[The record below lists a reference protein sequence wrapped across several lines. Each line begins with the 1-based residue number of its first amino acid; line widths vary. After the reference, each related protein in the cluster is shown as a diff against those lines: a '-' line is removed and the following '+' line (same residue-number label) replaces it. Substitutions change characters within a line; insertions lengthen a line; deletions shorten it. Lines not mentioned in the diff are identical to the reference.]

1 MGPVGKKCALEVDS
15 FCLLMFSSPSTY
27 GLPIPRHVTAYENT
41 RSHILT
47 FQPGFDIPLKTRL
60 LLIPS

>member
-15 FCLLMFSSPSTY
+15 VCLLMFSSPSTY

-41 RSHILT
+41 SLDQLVVPELEGVLVT
-47 FQPGFDIPLKTRL
+47 
-60 LLIPS
+60 